1 MKDDIVARIGF
12 NGGAVE
18 ISEDVLCKHTIF
30 IGSTGSGKTTSCNV
44 LLRDLIRYNAD
55 DKERKIA
62 LIIFDFK
69 GDGTLGKIR
78 TWANECG
85 RDTDILDFSPDGKFY
100 YDPLCGFDSLKKLS
114 QFAEGNWR

>member
-12 NGGAVE
+12 NGGVVE

-44 LLRDLIRYNAD
+44 LLRDLIRYKAD

-62 LIIFDFK
+62 LIVFDFK
-69 GDGTLGKIR
+69 GDGTLR
-78 TWANECG
+78 NLSMANVCLEKSLL
-85 RDTDILDFSPDGKFY
+85 TYVTASETIFSM
-100 YDPLCGFDSLKKLS
+100 
-114 QFAEGNWR
+114 QGN

>member
-12 NGGAVE
+12 KGGVVE
-18 ISEDVLCKHTIF
+18 ISEDVLCKHAIF

-44 LLRDLIRYNAD
+44 LLRDLIRYKAD

-62 LIIFDFK
+62 LIVFDFK

-78 TWANECG
+78 TWANECS
-85 RDTDILDFSPDGKFY
+85 RDTDVLDFSPVGKFY
-100 YDPLCGFDSLKKLS
+100 YDLLCGFDSLK
-114 QFAEGNWR
+114 